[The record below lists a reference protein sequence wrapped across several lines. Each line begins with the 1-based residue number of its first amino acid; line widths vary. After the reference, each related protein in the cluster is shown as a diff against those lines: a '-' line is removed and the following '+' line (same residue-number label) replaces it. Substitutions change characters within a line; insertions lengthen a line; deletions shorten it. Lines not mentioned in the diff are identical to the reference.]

1 MACNCEAANEL
12 YGSDAESYVRDH
24 LRRLDERGPGELE
37 ERYVCPDTGKR
48 WLLDF
53 PDRTEREPGQA
64 RLRAETL
71 TA

>member
-1 MACNCEAANEL
+1 MACGCETANEL
-12 YGSDAESYVRDH
+12 YGSDAERYVSEHLQRDPA
-24 LRRLDERGPGELE
+24 GGSALE

-53 PDRTEREPGQA
+53 PDRTETETGQA

>member
-1 MACNCEAANEL
+1 MACRCEHANEL
-12 YGSDAESYVRDH
+12 YGSDAELYVSEH
-24 LRRLDERGPGELE
+24 LQREAEGGSALE

-48 WLLDF
+48 WVFDF
-53 PDRTEREPGQA
+53 PDRTETDPGQA